1 MLSAL
6 LQFTFFT
13 LTVKKGPFSYTL
25 SAFFFFFLASL
36 CFLLTLLFK
45 LELKHNAET
54 LSNLKHTEAVLVL

>member
-25 SAFFFFFLASL
+25 NAFFFFGIFR
-36 CFLLTLLFK
+36 
-45 LELKHNAET
+45 
-54 LSNLKHTEAVLVL
+54 LSVDSAF

>member
-25 SAFFFFFLASL
+25 NAFFFFFGI
-36 CFLLTLLFK
+36 FV
-45 LELKHNAET
+45 
-54 LSNLKHTEAVLVL
+54 LSVDSAF